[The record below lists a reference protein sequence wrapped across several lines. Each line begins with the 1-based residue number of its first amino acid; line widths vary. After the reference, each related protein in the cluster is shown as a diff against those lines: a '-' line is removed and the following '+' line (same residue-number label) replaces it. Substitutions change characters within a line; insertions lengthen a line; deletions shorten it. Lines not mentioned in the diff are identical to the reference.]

1 MSVRKFFIS
10 FIFFTIIL
18 SIIAGTILYF
28 AFIREPMI
36 GQGEEEQL
44 DGRINALILGTAPSG
59 LNSDSMMLASLDRKA
74 KTLDIMS
81 IPRDTRVKID
91 GTYYKI
97 NAAHL
102 MGGEK
107 LSVQTVEE
115 LLGIPID
122 YYVSFN
128 TTVFRKII
136 DELGGVYFNVPEQMD
151 YEDPVQDLYIHL
163 KPGQQLLD
171 GDKAEQLVRYRQYV
185 EGDLQ
190 RTAVQRD
197 FVMALIDQKMK
208 LSYINKID
216 DIYKV
221 IQEDV
226 KTNVDLSVIMKN
238 LTVVKGMN
246 TENVRTHMMPNTPE
260 NIGGVSYV
268 LVETDDLNQMLVD
281 YFGATIP
288 GYTPTPSESVSPSPV
303 EE

>member
-44 DGRINALILGTAPSG
+44 DGRINALILGTDPSG

-81 IPRDTRVKID
+81 IPRDTHVKID

-163 KPGQQLLD
+163 KPGQQHF
-171 GDKAEQLVRYRQYV
+171 RWRQ
-185 EGDLQ
+185 G
-190 RTAVQRD
+190 
-197 FVMALIDQKMK
+197 
-208 LSYINKID
+208 
-216 DIYKV
+216 
-221 IQEDV
+221 
-226 KTNVDLSVIMKN
+226 
-238 LTVVKGMN
+238 
-246 TENVRTHMMPNTPE
+246 
-260 NIGGVSYV
+260 
-268 LVETDDLNQMLVD
+268 
-281 YFGATIP
+281 
-288 GYTPTPSESVSPSPV
+288 
-303 EE
+303 